1 VTPRRLPR
9 VVYRDRPRRGCG
21 WSVIAAFACGL
32 LAIFAAFANSIGGV
46 ILFLG
51 LAVLCMLSAILQKI
65 K

>member
-1 VTPRRLPR
+1 
-9 VVYRDRPRRGCG
+9 
-21 WSVIAAFACGL
+21 L